1 MARSGLGLGFTSA
14 GLVWLVG
21 SAIFT
26 GSTCGFSGSV
36 LADLSALVSSG
47 VRGISG
53 DADGGELNNILGVIS
68 ANESARKKFRTRKQ
82 IVKFLRT

>member
-21 SAIFT
+21 SAIFM
-26 GSTCGFSGSV
+26 GSTCGFSCSD

-53 DADGGELNNILGVIS
+53 DAVGVELNNILGVIS
-68 ANESARKKFRTRKQ
+68 AIPGSSYIYYCNLGSKSY
-82 IVKFLRT
+82 V